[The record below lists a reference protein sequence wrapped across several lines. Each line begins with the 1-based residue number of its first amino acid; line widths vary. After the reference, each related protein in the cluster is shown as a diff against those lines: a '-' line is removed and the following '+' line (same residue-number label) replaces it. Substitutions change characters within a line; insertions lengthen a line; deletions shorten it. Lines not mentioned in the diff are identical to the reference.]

1 MHQVIF
7 SVRRISRR
15 FDVPTVSLIKPHG
28 ALIFDQTLQGTRAGE
43 TFLNVC

>member
-15 FDVPTVSLIKPHG
+15 FDMPAVSLIKRHG
-28 ALIFDQTLQGTRAGE
+28 ALIFDQTLQSTRTGE
-43 TFLNVC
+43 AFLYVR